1 MYFISKN
8 VLVIQ
13 KDFKTKNLQNVVKYA
28 AKTLVEEDMDD
39 TSVPNVIGY
48 ELNSSLIPRHFYD
61 TASRNFQELEMKQA
75 MKLENMVF

>member
-48 ELNSSLIPRHFYD
+48 ELNSSLIPRNFYD